1 MKGYIIVNRSGFEAQ
16 SYQAERLKEEF
27 TKLNVNTE
35 IIQDGYSLFKIV
47 GGRIVKTENADFAVV
62 LDKDKYLLKALSK
75 TGIRLFNSAK
85 SIEVCDDKGETYIAL
100 LGSGINLPKT
110 VFAPL
115 CYRRD
120 ERTEEIA
127 KQTVKAV
134 ISELNFPIVVKESYG
149 SMGTGVYLARTES
162 ELINLSNR
170 LALVPHI
177 YQEYLAKRVGTDVRV
192 IVIGGKVACAI
203 ERYNPNDFRS
213 NLALGG
219 IGRKIELTQEF
230 RDTAEKVSRVLGLDY
245 SGVDILYGENGE
257 PIVCEVNSNA
267 FFKGA
272 ERITGVNIAKTY
284 AEHILNC
291 IICENV

>member
-27 TKLNVNTE
+27 NKLFVDTE
-35 IIQDGYSLFKIV
+35 IVQDGYTLFKTEKSEIS
-47 GGRIVKTENADFAVV
+47 KTADIDFAVV
-62 LDKDKYLLKALSK
+62 LDKDKYLLKALSRC
-75 TGIRLFNSAK
+75 GIRLFNSAK

-100 LGSGINLPKT
+100 LGSGVNLPKT
-110 VFAPL
+110 IFAPL
-115 CYRRD
+115 CYRQD
-120 ERTEEIA
+120 EKTEEIA
-127 KQTVKAV
+127 KRTANAV

-162 ELINLSNR
+162 ELIDLSNN

-177 YQEYLAKRVGTDVRV
+177 YQEYLAKKVGTDVRV

-203 ERYNPNDFRS
+203 ERYNTNDFRS

-219 IGRKIELTQEF
+219 VGRKIELRKEF
-230 RDTAEKVSRVLGLDY
+230 KETAEKVSKILGLDY
-245 SGVDILYGENGE
+245 CGVDILYGNNDE

-284 AEHILNC
+284 AEYILNC
-291 IICENV
+291 IKCENT